1 MRINRADIDLWRA
14 RELQGTH
21 RVNEAQR
28 SAVPERRFDVRSGK
42 PVADRRRRVGNVD
55 ALDATPPLNSL
66 LEETSGNVAILRH
79 LIEQVLP
86 ALPMSD
92 DVRQCASALF
102 IEDMEHPLRV
112 LAAHSGEDKE
122 VELDG
127 KLE

>member
-21 RVNEAQR
+21 RVNEAQP
-28 SAVPERRFDVRSGK
+28 SSVPERRFDVRSGK
-42 PVADRRRRVGNVD
+42 PMTDRRRRVGNVD

-86 ALPMSD
+86 TLPMSD

-102 IEDMEHPLRV
+102 IEDMEHHRRV
-112 LAAHSGEDKE
+112 LEAHSGEDKE
-122 VELDG
+122 MELDG